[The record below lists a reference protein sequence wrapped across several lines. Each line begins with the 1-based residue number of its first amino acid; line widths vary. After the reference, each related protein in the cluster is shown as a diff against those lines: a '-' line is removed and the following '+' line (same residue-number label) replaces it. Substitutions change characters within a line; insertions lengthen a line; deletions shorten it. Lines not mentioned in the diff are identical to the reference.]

1 MTDTL
6 NQSRAWATVT
16 VPSVGLPNIVTIATL
31 TRQTRLMLASADGYF
46 YIYNIPG
53 NNMPLPLPLPYT
65 MLMSEQGGDCVMVKQ
80 HRVDPECSEVSS
92 GQQPS
97 LTPPDSPAVI
107 PVTQEEHSPCQ
118 DESPPPT
125 VQNPEI

>member
-1 MTDTL
+1 MGYLSKAVTASASYLPAQVSPVLTSDLSSSLTPPQVTDTL

-53 NNMPLPLPLPYT
+53 NDIPL
-65 MLMSEQGGDCVMVKQ
+65 
-80 HRVDPECSEVSS
+80 
-92 GQQPS
+92 
-97 LTPPDSPAVI
+97 
-107 PVTQEEHSPCQ
+107 
-118 DESPPPT
+118 
-125 VQNPEI
+125 

>member
-16 VPSVGLPNIVTIATL
+16 VPSVGLPNIVAIATL

-53 NNMPLPLPLPYT
+53 N
-65 MLMSEQGGDCVMVKQ
+65 
-80 HRVDPECSEVSS
+80 
-92 GQQPS
+92 
-97 LTPPDSPAVI
+97 VI
-107 PVTQEEHSPCQ
+107 PLYHYIITIDHLYLRARRRLRDGEAAQSGP
-118 DESPPPT
+118 
-125 VQNPEI
+125 